1 MRNSPIDIEPE
12 SFRETRASKKMKV
25 VEEFVEETSPEE
37 KKLSDSPKFRI
48 TPPKGAHATRPVLAT
63 PTFTSPIPSDP
74 ASPEEKLSDSPITP
88 PKGADA
94 TGPVLATPTPV
105 PITPSDPASSPDAV
119 GDHHV
124 SPVTPSNRILNNG
137 DLETPISFEEV
148 LQSGHSH

>member
-12 SFRETRASKKMKV
+12 SFRETRASKKTKV

-37 KKLSDSPKFRI
+37 KKLSDSPKLFRI

-105 PITPSDPASSPDAV
+105 TPSDPASSPDAV

-148 LQSGHSH
+148 HSH